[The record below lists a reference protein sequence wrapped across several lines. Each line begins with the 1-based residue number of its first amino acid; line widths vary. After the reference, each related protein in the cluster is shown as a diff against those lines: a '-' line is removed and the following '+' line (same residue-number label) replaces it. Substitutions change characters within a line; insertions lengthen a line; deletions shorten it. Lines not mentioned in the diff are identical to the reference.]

1 MYDMP
6 EEIDVKAD
14 GPLRII
20 SLNRPDALN
29 AVNDAL
35 HVGLAKIWD
44 ALNEDADARAA
55 VITGAG
61 RAFSAGGDF
70 HYLDELRNNEALR
83 QKTIKHGRDIVI
95 GMVRCRIP
103 VIAAVNGPAVGL
115 GCSLAALSDVVYV
128 AETAHFADPHVQ
140 IGLVAADGGP
150 LVWGSQ
156 ISLLQAKEFALTG
169 VRIKAQRAVELG
181 LANHVVADPLA
192 EAIACAKKI
201 LELPQQAVEATKRL
215 MNLQLEKAV
224 MASLDY
230 ANLAEYVSFGTAD
243 FNKIVD
249 GLIAKGK

>member
-1 MYDMP
+1 MYGMP
-6 EEIDVKAD
+6 DEIDVRAE
-14 GPLRII
+14 GSLRII
-20 SLNRPDALN
+20 TLNRPDELN
-29 AVNDAL
+29 AVNDNL
-35 HVGLAKIWD
+35 HVGLAGLWG
-44 ALNEDADARAA
+44 ALNEDAGARAA

-70 HYLDELRNNEALR
+70 NYLDELRSDEALR
-83 QKTIKHGRDIVI
+83 QKTIKHGRDLVI

-103 VIAAVNGPAVGL
+103 VVAAVNGPAVGL
-115 GCSLAALSDVVYV
+115 GCSLAALSDVVYM
-128 AETAHFADPHVQ
+128 AENAFFADPHVS

-169 VRIKAQRAVELG
+169 VRIAAQHAVELG
-181 LANHVVADPLA
+181 LANHVVADPLG
-192 EAIACAKKI
+192 EAVACATKL

-215 MNLQLEKAV
+215 MNLQLEKSV

-243 FNKIVD
+243 FNRIVD
-249 GLIAKGK
+249 GLIAKK

>member
-1 MYDMP
+1 MYGMP
-6 EEIDVKAD
+6 DEIDVQAD

-20 SLNRPDALN
+20 TLNRPEALN

-35 HVGLAKIWD
+35 HVGLASLWE
-44 ALNEDADARAA
+44 ALNEDADARVA
-55 VITGAG
+55 VLTGAG

-70 HYLDELRNNEALR
+70 NYLDELRRDEALR
-83 QKTIKHGRDIVI
+83 TKTIKHGRDLVI
-95 GMVRCRIP
+95 GMIRCRIP

-115 GCSLAALSDVVYV
+115 GCSLAGMSDIVYM

-150 LVWGSQ
+150 LVWPSQ
-156 ISLLQAKEFALTG
+156 ISFLQAKEFALTATK
-169 VRIKAQRAVELG
+169 ITAQRALELG
-181 LANHVVADPLA
+181 MANHVVADPVA

-215 MNLQLEKAV
+215 MNIQLERSV

-230 ANLAEYVSFGTAD
+230 ANLSEYVSFGTAD
-243 FNKIVD
+243 FNRIVD
-249 GLIAKGK
+249 GLIAKK